1 AYDIVRSIL
10 NDSIINRSEL
20 RSWLDNIGGKR
31 ADEQIIASYLSE
43 GNYTDAMALANMMP
57 ALYDYTDGE
66 VAEHNYYMEML
77 NLQISLAQQAKSIF
91 ELDSSEINNL
101 VYMADNRHG
110 TAGTQAKSILEYA
123 YGYNYCN
130 CISDNEAG
138 YKSSNALNP
147 DSFTQL
153 LGIEITVEPN
163 PATDWAVFN
172 YTLPDN
178 NAEGEMMISDAT
190 GKLVATISVSGKQGQ
205 KIWDTRKIKSGVYF
219 YTLNVSGF
227 HKTGKIVVK
236 K

>member
-1 AYDIVRSIL
+1 
-10 NDSIINRSEL
+10 
-20 RSWLDNIGGKR
+20 
-31 ADEQIIASYLSE
+31 
-43 GNYTDAMALANMMP
+43 MMP
-57 ALYDYTDGE
+57 ALYDYTNDE
-66 VAEHNYYMEML
+66 VAEHNYFMEML
-77 NLQISLAQQAKSIF
+77 NLQISLSQQAKSIF
-91 ELDSSEINNL
+91 DLDSSEINNL
-101 VYMADNRHG
+101 VYMADNSHG

-147 DSFTQL
+147 DSFAQL

-172 YTLPDN
+172 YTLADN
-178 NAEGEMMISDAT
+178 NAEGVIKISDVS
-190 GKLVATISVSGKQGQ
+190 GKIITTLPVNGKQGQ

-227 HKTGKIVVK
+227 NKSGKLIISK
-236 K
+236 